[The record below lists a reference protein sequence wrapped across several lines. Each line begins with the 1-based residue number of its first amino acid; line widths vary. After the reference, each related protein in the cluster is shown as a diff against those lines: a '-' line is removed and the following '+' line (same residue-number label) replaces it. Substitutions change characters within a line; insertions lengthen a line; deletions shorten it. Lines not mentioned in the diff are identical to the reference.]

1 MSQARGRF
9 AAALLGAAGLVAA
22 LGACS
27 EPAPTVARVA
37 DAPATAASPAPAA
50 TSTEPAATPEVTPST
65 TTTTAPTPTPA
76 PTSVPPPPR
85 STSPA
90 RGSTPRATPSP
101 TVKPPTTPPPP
112 APAGTDA
119 YESQI
124 LALVNAQRSAA
135 GFRPLTAHA
144 CADGFAEPWSPHMA
158 AEGRLSHQ
166 SLGPVLSRCGART
179 AAENVGMNSSASP
192 ADMVAGFMSSPPH
205 RANILNAA
213 YTGIGVGAYRD
224 ARGVWWVTQDFVG

>member
-1 MSQARGRF
+1 MQRARSHGR
-9 AAALLGAAGLVAA
+9 AGRRRPGHGSVAGAGAHQHRTRRDARRDALEHDREHDGRERSDAHPGADLRRTASPVHGAG
-22 LGACS
+22 
-27 EPAPTVARVA
+27 ARV
-37 DAPATAASPAPAA
+37 DASSDA
-50 TSTEPAATPEVTPST
+50 EPQRQP
-65 TTTTAPTPTPA
+65 
-76 PTSVPPPPR
+76 
-85 STSPA
+85 
-90 RGSTPRATPSP
+90 
-101 TVKPPTTPPPP
+101 KPPATPPPP
-112 APAGTDA
+112 APTGTDA

-135 GFRPLTAHA
+135 GLRPLAAQA

-205 RANILNAA
+205 RANILNAS
-213 YTGIGVGAYRD
+213 YTGIGIGAYRD
-224 ARGVWWVTQDFVG
+224 ARGVWWVTQDFLG